1 MNFKKTI
8 AAGLSAAVLVSSG
21 LTVSA
26 AEKTPVN
33 TNDLIINVEAYKAAY
48 PDLAQAFGDNTDA
61 YVAHYLTIG
70 VYEGRTKGV
79 LFDPLTYAEAYS
91 DIKNAYGYDIPAIV
105 NHYVTCGITENR
117 TMGTSHGYA
126 DIATAESAGMG
137 QYYLPRENTTTYADN
152 SSGSSNAGNAGTGY
166 TVGNSTGNSS
176 SSSTGSSTG
185 SSVSDS
191 AAAYNNAA
199 AAAIGS
205 AADRWQA
212 HHTTTIL
219 HDDGSKWRVEY
230 YDENN
235 NLKQYSSITYTD
247 TSTDSYTETVYS
259 YDKENKQEIVERT
272 DTYVN
277 GTLESSTS
285 GN

>member
-1 MNFKKTI
+1 MNLKKTI
-8 AAGLSAAVLVSSG
+8 AAGLSIAVLVSSG

-79 LFDPLTYAEAYS
+79 LFDPLTYAESYS
-91 DIKNAYGYDIPAIV
+91 DIKNAFGYDIPAIV

-126 DIATAESAGMG
+126 DIAAAESAGMG
-137 QYYLPRENTTTYADN
+137 QYYLPRESTATYADN
-152 SSGSSNAGNAGTGY
+152 GSDSNTGNTGTGH
-166 TVGNSTGNSS
+166 TASNSAGSTGN
-176 SSSTGSSTG
+176 

-235 NLKQYSSITYTD
+235 NLKQYSSVTYTD
-247 TSTDSYTETVYS
+247 TSTDSYTENVYS
-259 YDKENKQEIVERT
+259 YDKENKVEVLERT

-277 GTLESSTS
+277 GVLESSTP

>member
-26 AEKTPVN
+26 TEKTPAN

-61 YVAHYLTIG
+61 YVAHYLTVG

-137 QYYLPRENTTTYADN
+137 QYYLPRENTTAYAD
-152 SSGSSNAGNAGTGY
+152 SGSDSSNAGNAGSSY
-166 TVGNSTGNSS
+166 TA
-176 SSSTGSSTG
+176 G

-191 AAAYNNAA
+191 AAAYNSAA

-247 TSTDSYTETVYS
+247 TSTDSYTENIYS
-259 YDKENKQEIVERT
+259 YDNENKVEVLERT

-277 GTLESSTS
+277 GVLESSTS

>member
-1 MNFKKTI
+1 MNLKKTI

-26 AEKTPVN
+26 AEKTPDN
-33 TNDLIINVEAYKAAY
+33 TSNLIINVEAYKAAY
-48 PDLAQAFGDNTDA
+48 PDLAQAFGDNADA

-91 DIKNAYGYDIPAIV
+91 DIKTAFGYDIPAIV
-105 NHYVTCGITENR
+105 NHYVNCGIAENR

-126 DIATAESAGMG
+126 DIAAAESAGMG
-137 QYYLPRENTTTYADN
+137 QYYLPRQDTAVHADN
-152 SSGSSNAGNAGTGY
+152 NGTDNSGAGSSGSSY
-166 TVGNSTGNSS
+166 TAVSPA
-176 SSSTGSSTG
+176 G
-185 SSVSDS
+185 SSVSGS
-191 AAAYNNAA
+191 AAYSNAA

-212 HHTTTIL
+212 HRTTTIL
-219 HDDGSKWRVEY
+219 HNDGSLWRVEY
-230 YDENN
+230 YDENDK
-235 NLKQYSSITYTD
+235 LKQYSSITYTD
-247 TSTDSYTETVYS
+247 TSTNSYTENVYS
-259 YDKENKQEIVERT
+259 YDEENKQEILERT

-277 GTLESSTS
+277 GVLESSTS

>member
-8 AAGLSAAVLVSSG
+8 AAGLSAAILVSSG

-26 AEKTPVN
+26 AEKTPIN

-91 DIKNAYGYDIPAIV
+91 DIKSAYGYDIPAIV
-105 NHYVTCGITENR
+105 NHYVTCGIAENR

-137 QYYLPRENTTTYADN
+137 QYYLSRESTTAYADHDSDSSN
-152 SSGSSNAGNAGTGY
+152 TGNAETGYTAGNSGSSL
-166 TVGNSTGNSS
+166 TGN
-176 SSSTGSSTG
+176 
-185 SSVSDS
+185 SVSDS

-247 TSTDSYTETVYS
+247 TSSNSYTENIYS
-259 YDKENKQEIVERT
+259 YDNENKVEVLERT

-277 GTLESSTS
+277 GVLESSTS

>member
-1 MNFKKTI
+1 MNLKKTI

-61 YVAHYLTIG
+61 YVAHYLTVG

-79 LFDPLTYAEAYS
+79 LFDPLTYAEAYG
-91 DIKNAYGYDIPAIV
+91 DIKNAFGYDIPAIV

-137 QYYLPRENTTTYADN
+137 QYYLPRENTTAYADN
-152 SSGSSNAGNAGTGY
+152 GSDSSNSGNVGTGY
-166 TVGNSTGNSS
+166 TAGNPN
-176 SSSTGSSTG
+176 SSSTGN
-185 SSVSDS
+185 SVSDS

-235 NLKQYSSITYTD
+235 SLKQYSSITYTD
-247 TSTDSYTETVYS
+247 TSTDSYTEKIYS
-259 YDKENKQEIVERT
+259 YDKENNVEVLERT

-277 GTLESSTS
+277 GVLDSSTS